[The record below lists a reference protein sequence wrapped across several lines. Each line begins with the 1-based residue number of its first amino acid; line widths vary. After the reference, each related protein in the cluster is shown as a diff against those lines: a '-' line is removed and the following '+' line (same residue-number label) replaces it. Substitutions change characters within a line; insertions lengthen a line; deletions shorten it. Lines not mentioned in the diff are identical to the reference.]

1 MQALIAFVTEHDALF
16 SFSEYV
22 TRKPPSFISFMF
34 PLADVLITLFH
45 FFYDSGSWSRECHVQ
60 LLPIIP
66 VIVNFGRQT
75 SIIIQLK
82 ETICWELVPFEI
94 PLVVLRTISLI
105 YFHSWCMLRV
115 SV

>member
-22 TRKPPSFISFMF
+22 TRKPPSFIF

-45 FFYDSGSWSRECHVQ
+45 FFYDFGSWSHECHVQ

-66 VIVNFGRQT
+66 VIVNFGRHT
-75 SIIIQLK
+75 SIII
-82 ETICWELVPFEI
+82 
-94 PLVVLRTISLI
+94 
-105 YFHSWCMLRV
+105 
-115 SV
+115 

>member
-1 MQALIAFVTEHDALF
+1 MCGMQALIAFVTEHDALF

-22 TRKPPSFISFMF
+22 TRNPPSFMF
-34 PLADVLITLFH
+34 PLADVLITLFY
-45 FFYDSGSWSRECHVQ
+45 FYDFGSWSCKCHVQ

-66 VIVNFGRQT
+66 AIVNFGRHT

-82 ETICWELVPFEI
+82 QTFCWQLVPYEI
-94 PLVVLRTISLI
+94 LLVVLHTISLI
-105 YFHSWCMLRV
+105 YFHSWCMLGG